1 MLDYRDYLDTLNHCD
16 VNTLCSVFD
25 ISLLREL
32 YLTMTGEPILK
43 LQDIREMAASVK
55 MVASLIVS
63 PVRNMSAEELMRKYS
78 KSELVQIWVSLYK
91 ISCYKRRTEDI
102 AWDIRDRYA
111 EEART
116 ADLTKLLR

>member
-32 YLTMTGEPILK
+32 YLAMTGEPILE

-63 PVRNMSAEELMRKYS
+63 PVRNMSAEELMHKYS

-91 ISCYKRRTEDI
+91 IPCYKRRTEDI
-102 AWDIRDRYA
+102 AWDIRDWYA